1 MEAPV
6 LEVQNLSFRY
16 DQRKT
21 EETLSDITFSLTQ
34 GEWLAVIGHNGSGKS
49 TLAQLLV
56 GLLEPHR
63 GKVSIA
69 GVPMSDQ
76 TKWEARR
83 HIGLVFQNPDHQFV
97 GTSVQDDIAFGLENI
112 NMPYEEMKENV
123 DRALGMV
130 GLTQFRFHDPSR
142 LSGGQKQRVAIAGIL
157 AFKPSILVLDEAL
170 VMLDP
175 KSRREVLGTLRQL
188 QEKENITI
196 ISITHDMNEAAHSD
210 RVIML
215 ESGRIV
221 KDGDPRVIFSE
232 CTGLEAPLGEKLRRE
247 LERRGR
253 KVPPI
258 YMSEE
263 EMVKWICKS
272 HLPV

>member
-1 MEAPV
+1 MVASI
-6 LEVQNLSFRY
+6 LEVQHLSFRY
-16 DQRKT
+16 DQRRI
-21 EETLSDITFSLTQ
+21 EETLSDITFSLHQ

-49 TLAQLLV
+49 TLARVLV
-56 GLLEPHR
+56 GLLEPHS
-63 GKVSIA
+63 GEVTIA
-69 GVPMSDQ
+69 GVPMCNE

-83 HIGLVFQNPDHQFV
+83 HIGLVFQNPDNQFV

-123 DRALGMV
+123 DRALKMV
-130 GLTQFRFHDPSR
+130 GLTELRNHDPSR

-157 AFKPSILVLDEAL
+157 AFKPSVIVLDEAL

-175 KSRREVLGTLRQL
+175 KSRRELLTTLRQL

-196 ISITHDMNEAAHSD
+196 ISITHDMNEAAHAD

-221 KDGDPRVIFSE
+221 KDGDPKYIFSE
-232 CTGLEAPLGEKLRRE
+232 CTSLEPPLGEKLRRI
-247 LERRGR
+247 LENRGR
-253 KVPPI
+253 KVPPM

-263 EMVKWICKS
+263 EMVKWLCKS